1 MRKKIVITMY
11 NNLNNQPLKTRLLSQ
26 DMAEFVYMEGFI
38 FRTSIVSYL
47 SYFCIILS
55 HNILYCSFEHLRPLK
70 TAYSL
75 DLLNANFKYLTK
87 FLLLCLM
94 LRYC

>member
-1 MRKKIVITMY
+1 
-11 NNLNNQPLKTRLLSQ
+11 
-26 DMAEFVYMEGFI
+26 MAEFVYMKGFI

-47 SYFCIILS
+47 SYLSTILS
-55 HNILYCSFEHLRPLK
+55 HSVLYCSFEHLRPLS